1 MIRSMC
7 WNMSCLV
14 LTGSIEASSSFII
27 SMSCFNKIANH
38 WCNDLRISRDSIAS
52 TNNTI
57 PVTYVYA
64 FVSKEEW
71 KELNLSAQNFIF
83 SFSLLLIKETI
94 NIIQQMFKITQTM
107 GGKRNGYNDIG
118 FFSIINLLSDHFP
131 SQISINVILRS
142 IIHCHKDANKNSN
155 TSLLNDDK

>member
-1 MIRSMC
+1 MC

-14 LTGSIEASSSFII
+14 LTGSIEASLSFII
-27 SMSCFNKIANH
+27 SMSCFNKINH

-52 TNNTI
+52 TNDTI

-83 SFSLLLIKETI
+83 TFSLFLIKETI

-118 FFSIINLLSDHFP
+118 FFSIINLLIDHFP

-142 IIHCHKDANKNSN
+142 IIHCHKDAN
-155 TSLLNDDK
+155 